1 MMSQNLML
9 GILFSK
15 DKEDLDYSVRHA
27 LVVGGSGKVPH
38 APGWRR
44 DDWYKASA
52 WTDAPLRVLV
62 AARDTE
68 MLQAFFDSYKRHK
81 GDAQTMLFA
90 LTSLVKDAPSM
101 YDWLMAHGG
110 FAHLSPVAPAALSC
124 RDKMYE
130 TLIEHHVKTGT
141 TQAWD
146 QWLRRYL
153 KRQPMLLSSLHG
165 PTEAEARA
173 TLLRRGGVTHYN
185 AQRLLKA
192 VPAWHA
198 GWQTLD
204 ALGEPMTPY
213 EFLRNMALQTK
224 LPAPAPTNTSLL
236 LDDTTL
242 SF

>member
-1 MMSQNLML
+1 MSQNLML

-27 LVVGGSGKVPH
+27 LVVGGSGEVPH

-81 GDAQTMLFA
+81 GNAQTMLFA
-90 LTSLVKDAPSM
+90 LTSLVRDAPSM

-153 KRQPMLLSSLHG
+153 TPAHAFKFLAWPHG
-165 PTEAEARA
+165 GRSAGHTAASGRRDPLQCAKVAKSRAR
-173 TLLRRGGVTHYN
+173 
-185 AQRLLKA
+185 
-192 VPAWHA
+192 
-198 GWQTLD
+198 
-204 ALGEPMTPY
+204 
-213 EFLRNMALQTK
+213 MACGLAN
-224 LPAPAPTNTSLL
+224 P
-236 LDDTTL
+236 
-242 SF
+242 